1 MECWIGAHPFFKA
14 HRGKFMGSRLWK
26 TAGLG
31 SKHVNL
37 AKRLKHAKNL
47 FWKKLTSNSCKAS
60 VGEDK
65 GGRERHFW
73 AGKSHNLRAR
83 QEPSPPTLL
92 WDERGK
98 RNELSLSD
106 LLFCNCF
113 PKQTKTNE
121 SEPVYLA
128 LQSLFTLLFVKLDKG
143 KQECKHGLTGFH
155 LCTQDGV
162 HISLIFV
169 STKIFPFL
177 FK

>member
-1 MECWIGAHPFFKA
+1 MRCWNGAHPFLKA
-14 HRGKFMGSRLWK
+14 HRGKSMGSRLWK

-47 FWKKLTSNSCKAS
+47 VWKIDVQLFEGICWRN
-60 VGEDK
+60 K
-65 GGRERHFW
+65 GGRERPFW

-121 SEPVYLA
+121 SEPAHLA
-128 LQSLFTLLFVKLDKG
+128 LQSLFTLIFVKHDKR
-143 KQECKHGLTGFH
+143 KNRS
-155 LCTQDGV
+155 V
-162 HISLIFV
+162 NMV
-169 STKIFPFL
+169 
-177 FK
+177 